1 MTLEEIIQ
9 SIHSIE
15 SYLQKFEEKYKIRSE
30 DFYEM
35 AIKDKLDHTADF
47 AEWLGIYE
55 IKLKRENQYHVLI
68 SNGTISTNDIKLP
81 FEEQLV
87 NEV

>member
-15 SYLQKFEEKYKIRSE
+15 NYLQKFEEKYKLRSD

-35 AIKDKLDHTADF
+35 AQQDKLEHTPDF
-47 AEWLGIYE
+47 LEWLGIYE
-55 IKLKRENQYHVLI
+55 IKLKREKQYHVI
-68 SNGTISTNDIKLP
+68 
-81 FEEQLV
+81 
-87 NEV
+87 